1 MSLYQKIYFGMEKKF
16 FVYPKNQDLAKRWFI
31 RFNENGNRKTIWV
44 ESFNSLES
52 RLEAAQSIVAALRDG
67 TYHAH
72 SVPNPKTDIGARLWA
87 RLEEKR
93 PSLRRK
99 SWHTFSSAVKFY
111 LTYLESHSHT
121 NEVGQ
126 LYLNS
131 LHDAG
136 RSASTINKARTVLK
150 SLYATLVK
158 RKECRFNPFEDTLKA
173 KGGSTG
179 ASYFKKTQIVQL
191 KKAILADMPFL
202 WNPIGWIYYCF
213 IRPGELRQ
221 MKVGDVD
228 FDEWKVQIRAEISKN
243 RKTQWVLIP
252 DAFKKELERL
262 CLYQYDPNMFLIGK
276 DGLPSQE
283 QLSYNWLSRHHLTL
297 LRSLNYTSAYCL
309 YSWKHTGVC
318 TAYRNGM
325 GIRQLQLQLR
335 HHSLDM
341 VEVYLKSLG
350 ILEIDGIRQNSVGI

>member
-1 MSLYQKIYFGMEKKF
+1 MSLYQKIYFGMEKKI

-31 RFNENGNRKTIWV
+31 RFNENGKRKTIWV

-228 FDEWKVQIRAEISKN
+228 FDEWKVQIRSAKIQKKKC
-243 RKTQWVLIP
+243 R
-252 DAFKKELERL
+252 DA
-262 CLYQYDPNMFLIGK
+262 I
-276 DGLPSQE
+276 
-283 QLSYNWLSRHHLTL
+283 SRHSTKFLTL
-297 LRSLNYTSAYCL
+297 KFYRKHFSAM
-309 YSWKHTGVC
+309 GV
-318 TAYRNGM
+318 
-325 GIRQLQLQLR
+325 
-335 HHSLDM
+335 
-341 VEVYLKSLG
+341 
-350 ILEIDGIRQNSVGI
+350 

>member
-1 MSLYQKIYFGMEKKF
+1 MSVPKIYIGMEKKI
-16 FVYPKNQDLAKRWFI
+16 FVYPKNQDLGKRWFV
-31 RFNENGNRKTIWV
+31 RSNKNGKRVTIWI
-44 ESFNSLES
+44 ESFDFIES
-52 RLEAAQSIVAALRDG
+52 RLEAAKSIIAALENDSYCSRAA
-67 TYHAH
+67 T
-72 SVPNPKTDIGARLWA
+72 PPKTDIGSRLWA

-99 SWHTFSSAVKFY
+99 SWQTFSSAVNFY
-111 LTYLESHSHT
+111 LTYLENHTHSK
-121 NEVGQ
+121 EIGQ

-150 SLYATLVK
+150 SLYATLMK
-158 RKECRFNPFEDTLKA
+158 RKECRFNPFEDTEKA

-179 ASYFKKTQIVQL
+179 ALYFKKTQIVQL
-191 KKAILADMPFL
+191 KKEILLQMPFL

-221 MKVGDVD
+221 VKVGDVD
-228 FDEWKVQIRAEISKN
+228 LDEWKIQIRADISKN

-252 DAFKKELERL
+252 DAFKKDLERL
-262 CLYQYDPNMFLIGK
+262 CLHQYDPNMFLIGK
-276 DGLPSQE
+276 DGLPATE
-283 QLSYNWLSRHHLTL
+283 QLSYNWLSRHHLKL
-297 LRSLNYTSAYCL
+297 LRALNYTSAYCL

-325 GIRQLQLQLR
+325 GIRQLQMQLR

-350 ILEIDGIRQNSVGI
+350 ILEIDGIRQNAVSL